1 MKLILDDI
9 GGAEPVPETESRLLG
24 YLHGERPD
32 GSVALVC
39 VYRDGLDFRL
49 SDAEGSVTCLPS
61 VTDLAG
67 VKDEATRRYR
77 IWRWVFE
84 SAEA

>member
-1 MKLILDDI
+1 MK
-9 GGAEPVPETESRLLG
+9 GRSPFRETESRLLG
-24 YLHGERPD
+24 YLHGERSD
-32 GSVALVC
+32 GSITLVC

-77 IWRWVFE
+77 IWRWVFQP
-84 SAEA
+84 AGA